1 VDSTKAELES
11 TIRLKRARLD
21 RKLARLERRIDD
33 AKHTGKLAGII
44 TGSVI
49 LAAAVAGTI
58 VAIVRGVLGRRRRNH
73 PVQYAVNH
81 LFRN

>member
-1 VDSTKAELES
+1 MDSTKAELES

-21 RKLARLERRIDD
+21 RKLARIERRIDH

-49 LAAAVAGTI
+49 LALAVAGTI
-58 VAIVRGVLGRRRRNH
+58 AAIVRAVINRRRRNH
-73 PVQYAVNH
+73 PVQYAVNQI
-81 LFRN
+81 FRN

>member
-1 VDSTKAELES
+1 MDSTKAELES

-21 RKLARLERRIDD
+21 RKLARLERRIDQ

-49 LAAAVAGTI
+49 LVAAVAGTI
-58 VAIVRGVLGRRRRNH
+58 AAIVGGVLARRRKRH
-73 PVQYAVNH
+73 RVQYAVNH

>member
-1 VDSTKAELES
+1 MDSTKAELES

-21 RKLARLERRIDD
+21 RKLARLESRIDH
-33 AKHTGKLAGII
+33 AKQTGKLAGII

-49 LAAAVAGTI
+49 LVAAVAATI
-58 VAIVRGVLGRRRRNH
+58 AAIVRGVVARRRRRQSLQFA
-73 PVQYAVNH
+73 VQQ

>member
-1 VDSTKAELES
+1 MDSTKAELES

-21 RKLARLERRIDD
+21 RKLARLERRIDH

-49 LAAAVAGTI
+49 LVAAVAGTI
-58 VAIVRGVLGRRRRNH
+58 AAIVRGVVARRRKRQS
-73 PVQYAVNH
+73 VQFAMNQ